1 MQAQFLAVQSG
12 GPQVQPIS
20 VVIAG
25 SGGAAG
31 QQQQEALM
39 VAAPHTQQYTAV
51 PGQYRLA

>member
-25 SGGAAG
+25 SDGAAG
-31 QQQQEALM
+31 QQQQALM